1 MSDDLFKRINYEP
14 PSLDFLEDVY
24 KAQLIAMSSA
34 RPRIKAINDMNAIA
48 LNYSHLFKTPSLQF
62 TVPKVNLGIDLE
74 KLNAAISR
82 INEPLI
88 KVTETVKSITA
99 EQYRATLF
107 SKEIFNDVYNL
118 SGISPEII
126 EHTVTTLR
134 FNAEISIDSMHTSIK
149 AKKIEDTSD
158 NEIVNPI
165 NDGIDTKSTPQRKLL
180 DYLSASVSFTPMSKI
195 LSSPSVDD
203 IFISNQLAFA
213 LVCIY
218 IYVCAFIRPYK

>member
-34 RPRIKAINDMNAIA
+34 RPTIKAINDMNALA
-48 LNYSHLFKTPSLQF
+48 LNYLHLFKTPSLQF

-107 SKEIFNDVYNL
+107 SKDISEKIHDLTDIPIENIDYSIVRLRIKTHAFQSLRSTGSISAVNEVKVNQKFRESKHLKLPPIFKNHVTNFNTMIL
-118 SGISPEII
+118 GASGIEL
-126 EHTVTTLR
+126 LR
-134 FNAEISIDSMHTSIK
+134 SRDWFDEFFTS
-149 AKKIEDTSD
+149 
-158 NEIVNPI
+158 NM
-165 NDGIDTKSTPQRKLL
+165 LL
-180 DYLSASVSFTPMSKI
+180 
-195 LSSPSVDD
+195 
-203 IFISNQLAFA
+203 IFIVSYCLFLFVETKDNN
-213 LVCIY
+213 
-218 IYVCAFIRPYK
+218 